1 MVSRGAERR
10 RGGKSDVIWFP
21 PWFGLPRPLSLR
33 SHGAHTRRMR
43 GRKPAT
49 WLYNGRSSL
58 RSTSYRRGYR
68 HDIRPVCYPDN
79 AWWRQAG
86 PNSSETSAWRTWLSR
101 KAHMTKAKEQAD
113 ELVPQMSAR
122 ARSASGQR
130 STMAPTSEGLDL
142 AEKKLGRC
150 SLAQELSWVFYL
162 LFYFSYF
169 CFTIPNYSHF
179 KFTFSFKI

>member
-1 MVSRGAERR
+1 
-10 RGGKSDVIWFP
+10 
-21 PWFGLPRPLSLR
+21 
-33 SHGAHTRRMR
+33 
-43 GRKPAT
+43 
-49 WLYNGRSSL
+49 
-58 RSTSYRRGYR
+58 
-68 HDIRPVCYPDN
+68 
-79 AWWRQAG
+79 
-86 PNSSETSAWRTWLSR
+86 
-101 KAHMTKAKEQAD
+101 MTKAKEQAD